1 MRLQSANVS
10 VHRDRASDSPL
21 QKRRLAICG
30 ATVGSPSS
38 GLGIANE
45 CDSINVSCAAT
56 RSNIEHG
63 VLGIG
68 AGVGI
73 QAVAGNQLTL
83 EFAADVCI
91 TSPQRFGRW
100 MFRVG
105 RCPRM
110 MLELVLQAYNIS
122 QQGIQVLC
130 R

>member
-1 MRLQSANVS
+1 MRLHQCILRRNAEQ
-10 VHRDRASDSPL
+10 HRAWAS
-21 QKRRLAICG
+21 
-30 ATVGSPSS
+30 
-38 GLGIANE
+38 
-45 CDSINVSCAAT
+45 
-56 RSNIEHG
+56 
-63 VLGIG
+63 GIG

-110 MLELVLQAYNIS
+110 MLEIVLQACNIS